1 MESCMFFVKIKGTD
15 ITCPVYGVRQ
25 DADGRTQFLFRTY
38 DVFFGTKRNFS
49 WEWEYAD
56 GYEPLEE

>member
-1 MESCMFFVKIKGTD
+1 MESCMFFVKFRGTD

-25 DADGRTQFLFRTY
+25 DEDGRTQFLLRIY
-38 DVFFGTKRNFS
+38 DMVCEIKRNFS